1 MRDIK
6 YLYISRSW
14 KGYFSYSDYR
24 LVIIC
29 SNEDED
35 KSYMVS
41 KLQLYRR
48 PLTTVYSD
56 QECALYLKNHFTT
69 LSRAQSEAPGQR
81 IWASEVDLDKLVPFG
96 YVFKCFMKLFVKRI

>member
-1 MRDIK
+1 MCDFEYNAALIHVK
-6 YLYISRSW
+6 VLKKW
-14 KGYFSYSDYR
+14 FSYTDYR

-35 KSYMVS
+35 KSHMVS

-56 QECALYLKNHFTT
+56 QDFALYLKNHFISW
-69 LSRAQSEAPGQR
+69 SRPQSGSSGKE
-81 IWASEVDLDKLVPFG
+81 ILASEVDPDKLV
-96 YVFKCFMKLFVKRI
+96 LLA

>member
-1 MRDIK
+1 MLK
-6 YLYISRSW
+6 KW
-14 KGYFSYSDYR
+14 FSYTDYR

-35 KSYMVS
+35 KSHMVS

-56 QECALYLKNHFTT
+56 QDFALYLKNHFISW
-69 LSRAQSEAPGQR
+69 SRAQSCSSER
-81 IWASEVDLDKLVPFG
+81 EIWASEVDLDKLV
-96 YVFKCFMKLFVKRI
+96 LLT